1 MTTPAQ
7 QVRAAAARRDR
18 ARQALERSVT
28 DLRAVVL
35 EALEDHGMS
44 ESEAARLAG
53 VARTTVRKWRAD
65 DHATP

>member
-7 QVRAAAARRDR
+7 QVQAAAARRDR
-18 ARQALERSVT
+18 ARTALDRSVD

-35 EALEDHGMS
+35 DAIEGNGMT

-65 DHATP
+65 ARTS